1 MATLKSRF
9 RLIIGVDFEDL
20 YSVDNLVSA
29 DGESRAAL
37 QMVVGG
43 WCVRDG
49 DSRVFFCGWCGCGAR
64 ARRQT

>member
-43 WCVRDG
+43 GVFVYKRGVR
-49 DSRVFFCGWCGCGAR
+49 RFFKV
-64 ARRQT
+64 QMVSST